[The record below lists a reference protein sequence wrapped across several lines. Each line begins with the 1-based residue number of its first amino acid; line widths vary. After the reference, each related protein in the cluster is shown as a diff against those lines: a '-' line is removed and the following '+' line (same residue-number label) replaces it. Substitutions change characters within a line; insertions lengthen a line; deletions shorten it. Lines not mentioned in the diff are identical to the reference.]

1 PPQAARARAS
11 TARRVINRLGFIRC
25 SSLGSAGDPPAG
37 GILTLV
43 GLRGPS
49 AAALHHFPQGG
60 TRRYACPDAASR
72 ERSGPHRRSFRPPP
86 PRPRG
91 TGEARRRDPPVHPRS
106 RLPHRRPPV
115 AQPRGGGA
123 DARPAPGVRLAP

>member
-1 PPQAARARAS
+1 QFVVLLWGCRGAPP
-11 TARRVINRLGFIRC
+11 G
-25 SSLGSAGDPPAG
+25 G
-37 GILTLV
+37 GIVTSV
-43 GLRGPS
+43 ALRGLS
-49 AAALHHFPQGG
+49 AAALHLFPQGG
-60 TRRYACPDAASR
+60 SGRYACLDAASR

-86 PRPRG
+86 PRSRG